1 MSRTEDSMENLNA
14 LTIITKALLD
24 KGIDYEVTLNGS
36 GVRIRVFDA
45 KTDTTVGI
53 NHSDSLE
60 SALAGVLAAS
70 IAAPF
75 DGLSIL

>member
-1 MSRTEDSMENLNA
+1 MDNLNA
-14 LTIITKALLD
+14 LNIKTKALLD

-36 GVRIRVFDA
+36 GVRVRVFDA
-45 KTDTTVGI
+45 NTDTTIGI

-60 SALAGVLAAS
+60 SALAGVLATS

-75 DGLSIL
+75 VGLSVL